1 MVPKMPAPSLYKTRI
16 PIYTLCGLLCR
27 NGQVRFTHGTHPSAS
42 AERVHGDQEERGEAK
57 GTAEQE
63 VRGANSGGETERERT
78 KRDMDQRIKG
88 LKRSKSHFWGRLSCA
103 LAYHDLERKG
113 ALDNV
118 QAAKI
123 STLPLKTS
131 FRIGPQNV
139 PRDLGILAVQRCLAG
154 PETVNLAS
162 EVLEDGQSKTQ
173 NLPQTTLNLGGGVVW
188 VRSSERAVR
197 AIKRHL

>member
-1 MVPKMPAPSLYKTRI
+1 M
-16 PIYTLCGLLCR
+16 
-27 NGQVRFTHGTHPSAS
+27 
-42 AERVHGDQEERGEAK
+42 
-57 GTAEQE
+57 
-63 VRGANSGGETERERT
+63 
-78 KRDMDQRIKG
+78 
-88 LKRSKSHFWGRLSCA
+88 
-103 LAYHDLERKG
+103 
-113 ALDNV
+113 DNV

-197 AIKRHL
+197 AVKRHL